1 MRARTLFRIAVVGFY
16 LAEVYLLGFLH
27 VHGLRA
33 GAEEAF
39 LHRRSG
45 SQQSHRAVDDK
56 LCLLCQFAAS
66 VTSSVR
72 EPGLCLSKL
81 GDRGNRI
88 AVLLPSFSNRWLIS
102 AFLIRAPPI

>member
-1 MRARTLFRIAVVGFY
+1 MRVRSLFRIAVVGFY

-45 SQQSHRAVDDK
+45 SQQSHRVVDDK
-56 LCLLCQFAAS
+56 LCLFCQFAAS

-72 EPGLCLSKL
+72 EPGFCL
-81 GDRGNRI
+81 GRFADRGNRI
-88 AVLLPSFSNRWLIS
+88 AVPLPSFPNHWLTS